1 VAIALGAA
9 AMTLATLLFVGLL
22 VLLRPSSSSTTGGGS
37 GGGGPLS
44 NLPLIG
50 VKTAPPEKVRE
61 ATSKGAPA
69 LEALA
74 EQYPQDPEVLHELAF
89 AYDRMGRLGEAIDTC
104 NKLVD
109 ASAATKKAV
118 PRDVVRLV
126 MRGATR
132 FELADTSFALMEER
146 LGEVGIEA
154 LLELAESKDKDVP
167 EKTRA
172 RAAASLSKPSV
183 RAKAPPSIVLVRDLA
198 DATTCEEKR
207 DILSRSGEKADARA
221 IEALKALKKTTGCG
235 RGRRHD
241 CYTCLRKDD
250 ALDRAIAA
258 AEGRSPR

>member
-1 VAIALGAA
+1 
-9 AMTLATLLFVGLL
+9 LLIVI
-22 VLLRPSSSSTTGGGS
+22 LRPSSSSTASGGS
-37 GGGGPLS
+37 GGGPLS

-50 VKTAPPEKVRE
+50 IKTAPPEKVRE

-104 NKLVD
+104 RKLVD
-109 ASAATKKAV
+109 AAAAAKREV

-132 FELADTSFALMEER
+132 FELADISFALLEEK
-146 LGEVGIEA
+146 LGDVGIEA

-172 RAAASLSKPSV
+172 RAASSLQKPAV
-183 RAKAPPSIVLVRDLA
+183 RAKAPPSIVLVMDLNGA
-198 DATTCEEKR
+198 ETCEDKK
-207 DILSRSGEKADARA
+207 DVLTKSGDKADSRA
-221 IEALKALKKTTGCG
+221 IETLKALKKTTGCG
-235 RGRRHD
+235 RGKRHD
-241 CYTCLRKDD
+241 CWTCLRKDD
-250 ALDRAIAA
+250 ALERAIAA
-258 AEGRSPR
+258 AEGRAPK